1 MMYSIVYIIVKRKMC
16 LKLGYLI
23 MCIIHGFFF
32 YVYYVC
38 YNRALQLAPVSKII
52 IINYLQIVFV
62 FLMANIFLGEGI
74 YYTDIIGT
82 IIMMSYMVYNALNPI
97 VIHSKDKKEIAK
109 ERQLSMYS
117 SVEFNIEEDKQE

>member
-1 MMYSIVYIIVKRKMC
+1 
-16 LKLGYLI
+16 
-23 MCIIHGFFF
+23 
-32 YVYYVC
+32 
-38 YNRALQLAPVSKII
+38 
-52 IINYLQIVFV
+52 
-62 FLMANIFLGEGI
+62 MANIFLGEGI

-97 VIHSKDKKEIAK
+97 VIHSKDKKEVAK